1 MAIGAW
7 LIVGV
12 LVWTRVGGA
21 GDRAEALEAGWM
33 RLLACRRLELRE
45 RRANRWL
52 RRRDADRL
60 ADGKPGGG
68 PLHAILAEE
77 SEAILALFEEW
88 GQVDRSHRKLA
99 RRGSYLGRFWCSP
112 STVGRVLL
120 LGDKH
125 FRPTPRPGK
134 SVRTPFPDWATL
146 TPNSIWIYDSTH
158 FIRCGMKMLIIED
171 LVPREWLTHLV
182 SALIHRL
189 VGGCGGS

>member
-52 RRRDADRL
+52 RRRDAGRL

-99 RRGSYLGRFWCSP
+99 RCGSYLGRFWCSP
-112 STVGRVLL
+112 RRWVECFYWGTSTSGPHRARASRSGSHSGPL
-120 LGDKH
+120 
-125 FRPTPRPGK
+125 
-134 SVRTPFPDWATL
+134 SV
-146 TPNSIWIYDSTH
+146 
-158 FIRCGMKMLIIED
+158 K
-171 LVPREWLTHLV
+171 V
-182 SALIHRL
+182 
-189 VGGCGGS
+189 